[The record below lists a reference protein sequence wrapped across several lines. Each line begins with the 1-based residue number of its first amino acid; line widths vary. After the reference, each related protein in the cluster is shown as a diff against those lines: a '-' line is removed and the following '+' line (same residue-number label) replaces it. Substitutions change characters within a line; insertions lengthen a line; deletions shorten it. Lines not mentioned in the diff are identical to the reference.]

1 MEDFLKKSYR
11 SEMDYS
17 NQTILFCEVGPHHQ
31 NVIAESKLQT
41 ITLEARTLILQAKI
55 YWPEAITTRLW
66 TCALKDFSG
75 KLNKIKVNYDE
86 ITPMENLSVITTYIT
101 LKKTTHGAVKF
112 MSWIQDCKGKFS

>member
-1 MEDFLKKSYR
+1 ML
-11 SEMDYS
+11 
-17 NQTILFCEVGPHHQ
+17 LH
-31 NVIAESKLQT
+31 
-41 ITLEARTLILQAKI
+41 AKI
-55 YWPEAITTRLW
+55 YWPEEITTRLW

-112 MSWIQDCKGKFS
+112 MSWIQYFNTIYLDYPSGKPACMQGYIFITNHFIQYQ